1 MNDTAKLGATAAIAR
16 FVSELSSNDIPVD
29 AIEKAKMVIADSFAC
44 ILSGVGS
51 ELAPTMLAYLD
62 EAPGG
67 TVPVLGTSRCA
78 TPQLAALVT
87 GTFAAALDYDDLM
100 TPVHP
105 SAVVVTALC
114 CALGNRPVSGR
125 RFIEAYI
132 VGIEIGA
139 KVAQAIGRGHSGR
152 GFHATATL
160 CGFSSFAAIA
170 YLKGLP
176 AEQIELGLGVVATNS
191 GGLLCSLGT
200 MAKPFHSGLAARL
213 AVDAEALTRLGFTAS
228 PIAIEAERGFFAAYG
243 DEGSNASLIE
253 GSLGKPWAVID
264 PGATLKRFPSCIA
277 GHRAMAAVIDLKKQ
291 GATAQNVESVDVAVA
306 PGALQP
312 LMYPNPKTGLESKF
326 SMQYAVAAAFL
337 SDALGIA
344 TFETD
349 ATQRFSVRDLMARI
363 HAWEDPQ
370 QAVEDPV
377 SANLSWGYRGYAR
390 VTVRLKDGR
399 VLEKQ
404 VDVPPGHPSNPLDWQ
419 DIENKMHDCAASA
432 GLPVH
437 ETERALSAL
446 RTLETLSDMSGLID
460 AMTGVKR

>member
-1 MNDTAKLGATAAIAR
+1 MNERTGIGATAAIAR
-16 FVSELSSNDIPVD
+16 FVSTLRSEDFPREAV
-29 AIEKAKMVIADSFAC
+29 ERAKMIVADSFAC
-44 ILSGVGS
+44 ILSGAGS
-51 ELAPTMLAYLD
+51 EVAPTMLAYID

-67 TVPVLGTSRCA
+67 AVPILGTTRRA
-78 TPQLAALVT
+78 TPQLAALVN

-114 CALGNRPVSGR
+114 SELGGGTVSGK
-125 RFIEAYI
+125 RFLEAYI
-132 VGIEIGA
+132 VGIEVGA
-139 KVAQAIGRGHSGR
+139 KIASAIGRGHSGR

-170 YLKGLP
+170 YLKALS
-176 AEQIELGLGVVATNS
+176 ATQIEHGLGIVATNS

-228 PIAIEAERGFFAAYG
+228 PVALEAERGFFAAYG
-243 DEGSNASLIE
+243 DENSDANLIEASL
-253 GSLGKPWAVID
+253 GRPWAVID

-277 GHRAMAAVIDLKKQ
+277 GHRAMAAVLDLKKL
-291 GATAQNVESVDVAVA
+291 GATAGNVENIEVAVA

-312 LMYPNPKTGLESKF
+312 LMYPKPETGLQSKF
-326 SMQYAVAAAFL
+326 SMQYAVAAAL
-337 SDALGIA
+337 VDDRVGIV

-349 ATQRFSVRDLMARI
+349 ATQREAVKDVMSRI

-390 VTVRLKDGR
+390 VTATLKDGR
-399 VLEKQ
+399 VLRQ
-404 VDVPPGHPSNPLDWQ
+404 RIDVPPGHPSNPLDWS
-419 DIENKMHDCAASA
+419 DLGDKMRDCAASV
-432 GLPVH
+432 GLPP
-437 ETERALSAL
+437 EKAALAFEAL
-446 RTLETLSDMSGLID
+446 RELDTLPDVNAVID
-460 AMTGVKR
+460 HLVKVE